1 MSGARMVWT
10 GALGTEME
18 KEGRQWD
25 FRTGQEV
32 VKYDKFD
39 GLCDWEYGDAIQ
51 WDEACQRETL
61 ERSGWC

>member
-1 MSGARMVWT
+1 
-10 GALGTEME
+10 ME

-51 WDEACQRETL
+51 
-61 ERSGWC
+61 